1 MTPRSRSRSRD
12 REASHR
18 RHSRQRSTRG
28 DDTSNRDRSRATR
41 DQEPRARRRDL
52 SLGRRSP
59 SPKFTSSASK
69 RPRPRSSSDDR
80 ADRRGPRDDSR
91 RRRSGSYDGSPRR
104 DRHGRRSAAS
114 SRSPSSRRTRGRRRS
129 ISRSGSRGRHDEDKR
144 RRHRQQSSRRS
155 RSPLSDSR
163 PRGEKR
169 DSDDEDIYRKGEE
182 LSKYRKHHQTAVA
195 PPTKSNEYERIS
207 ESSGWWLH
215 KGGQWRWHQDTN
227 MYFNGED
234 NQYYHISLSTG
245 RCRVIRDK
253 DDPLFEEMQKCE
265 RERAKSLEEAKTSSR
280 VDPEFVDWEEAQKL
294 ASSSGRKKSLEERSS
309 MSENATSDVAKDD
322 TNPSSPAGDSPA
334 RRAATDG
341 PRKDY
346 KIGRVAKFDQ
356 TRGFGFI
363 YRSYEDSPSP
373 SQRHHFEDDEVLFV
387 HRKGIA
393 GSTLEKPLN
402 LDPGAPVRYLISS
415 ERESAV
421 SSTKTRDQAV
431 DVSMLSDP
439 TDVDSVLPI
448 HDPDHCSDPND
459 SKAAKL
465 SSSLLSHG
473 ESWPGLKKTLQD
485 RTIVGASLDAFGM
498 LYGVFD
504 GHGGSSV
511 ADILVKEMPRKLLFQ
526 LKAAQLQPSSPSV
539 DIAAAITAAFQ
550 QVDKDILDSCE
561 RKPQLQP
568 QGSTATIFIVN
579 YSTPPRMIVASVGD
593 SRTVLCRDGRA
604 IVLTRD
610 HDPEDPIERSR
621 VEKAGG
627 QIMMVQGVARVC
639 TSKTKRVMQ
648 GLAMTRSI
656 GDYYFKRPHA
666 LSIPDPDVQIL
677 PLDQKDCFVLLASDG
692 IFEKTMTNDQAVALA
707 AERLKAEGP
716 EGAAKAVIRNAYSQG
731 SEDNLSCICV
741 QFDWHDAKSLDVILK
756 RAKANA
762 TPATQPIPA
771 AAVEDDSFDM
781 FA

>member
-114 SRSPSSRRTRGRRRS
+114 SRSPSSRRTRG
-129 ISRSGSRGRHDEDKR
+129 HDEDKR

-666 LSIPDPDVQIL
+666 LSIPDPDVQ
-677 PLDQKDCFVLLASDG
+677 KDCFVLLASDG

-716 EGAAKAVIRNAYSQG
+716 EGAAKAVIRNA
-731 SEDNLSCICV
+731 
-741 QFDWHDAKSLDVILK
+741 
-756 RAKANA
+756 
-762 TPATQPIPA
+762 
-771 AAVEDDSFDM
+771 
-781 FA
+781 

>member
-1 MTPRSRSRSRD
+1 MILVIEIVVEPP
-12 REASHR
+12 EIKSHV
-18 RHSRQRSTRG
+18 SAAAL
-28 DDTSNRDRSRATR
+28 ATR
-41 DQEPRARRRDL
+41 TISSILGARRRDL

-59 SPKFTSSASK
+59 SPKYSSSASK
-69 RPRPRSSSDDR
+69 RPRPRSSSEDR
-80 ADRRGPRDDSR
+80 ADRRGRDDSR

-129 ISRSGSRGRHDEDKR
+129 ISRSGSRGRYDEDKR
-144 RRHRQQSSRRS
+144 RRHRQSSRRS

-294 ASSSGRKKSLEERSS
+294 ASSSSGRKKSLEERSS
-309 MSENATSDVAKDD
+309 MSENAASDVAKED

-334 RRAATDG
+334 RKAATEG

-402 LDPGAPVRYLISS
+402 LDPGAPVRYLVSS

-421 SSTKTRDQAV
+421 TSTKTRDQAV

-526 LKAAQLQPSSPSV
+526 FKAAQLQPSSPSV

-568 QGSTATIFIVN
+568 QGSTATIFMVN

-593 SRTVLCRDGRA
+593 SRAVLCRDGRA

-741 QFDWHDAKSLDVILK
+741 QFDWHEAKSLDVILK

>member
-18 RHSRQRSTRG
+18 RHSRQRSSRG

-59 SPKFTSSASK
+59 SPKYSSSASK
-69 RPRPRSSSDDR
+69 RPRPRSSSEDR
-80 ADRRGPRDDSR
+80 ADRRGRDDSR

-129 ISRSGSRGRHDEDKR
+129 ISRSGSRGRYDEDKR
-144 RRHRQQSSRRS
+144 RRHRQSSRRS

-294 ASSSGRKKSLEERSS
+294 ASSSSGRKKSLEERSS
-309 MSENATSDVAKDD
+309 MSENAASDVAKED

-334 RRAATDG
+334 RKAATEG

-402 LDPGAPVRYLISS
+402 LDPGAPVRYLVSS

-421 SSTKTRDQAV
+421 TSTKTRDQAV

-526 LKAAQLQPSSPSV
+526 FKAAQLQPSSPSV

-568 QGSTATIFIVN
+568 QGSTATIFMVN

-593 SRTVLCRDGRA
+593 SRAVLCRDGRA

-741 QFDWHDAKSLDVILK
+741 QFDWHEAKSLDVILK

>member
-1 MTPRSRSRSRD
+1 MTPRRVPPCGTNAHNPAGTLGSVHP
-12 REASHR
+12 EEMILVIEIVVEPPEIKSHAGG
-18 RHSRQRSTRG
+18 H
-28 DDTSNRDRSRATR
+28 
-41 DQEPRARRRDL
+41 PHL
-52 SLGRRSP
+52 SIAVVP
-59 SPKFTSSASK
+59 A
-69 RPRPRSSSDDR
+69 
-80 ADRRGPRDDSR
+80 RGPGPDLLVRIGQTDVDEMTHVGEGADPTMAVLGEIVMEGGLRPVAGHHHHAVPVVGEGLSV
-91 RRRSGSYDGSPRR
+91 GV
-104 DRHGRRSAAS
+104 AAA
-114 SRSPSSRRTRGRRRS
+114 
-129 ISRSGSRGRHDEDKR
+129 D
-144 RRHRQQSSRRS
+144 
-155 RSPLSDSR
+155 
-163 PRGEKR
+163 
-169 DSDDEDIYRKGEE
+169 E

-309 MSENATSDVAKDD
+309 MSENATSDVAKED

-334 RRAATDG
+334 RRATDG

-402 LDPGAPVRYLISS
+402 LDPGAPVRYLVSS

-459 SKAAKL
+459 SKPAKL

-526 LKAAQLQPSSPSV
+526 FKAAQLQPSSPSV

-593 SRTVLCRDGRA
+593 SRAVLCRDGRA

-741 QFDWHDAKSLDVILK
+741 QFDWHDAKSLDVNSGSSGVGTVFLH
-756 RAKANA
+756 
-762 TPATQPIPA
+762 PGPPSPPLLMSFPEQPY
-771 AAVEDDSFDM
+771 
-781 FA
+781 